1 MYRRHAPLLVTIF
14 LLCGIEF
21 LQTGMIAFAS
31 LPIMGEI
38 GAGPEEYSLV
48 AALYACM
55 AVVSI
60 SKQRWFTERLG
71 WRNYVLASAGVFIA
85 GALICSQSDH
95 LLSFTV
101 GRVVMG
107 LGGGGFMTAGRVL
120 INELSPGPE
129 RFTGIKVFATALAG
143 GTAASPFLA
152 AMVVTH
158 DDWHSIFWILI
169 GIALLTCAMA
179 TVSLSTDRHP
189 PEERTSS
196 SALRAGMLAIG
207 AFTLPYAIQ
216 RTPYEFYSAAPAWLG
231 LVVAGLLILYVFFHV
246 EHQHDRPLLHIRNL
260 ITSRYVAGVAL
271 FCFCYLVVGAN
282 SYMLPIFLQRGLGF
296 SWETIGT
303 YQSASLV
310 AAVATWFV
318 MAKLIPRSPAPRKYL
333 IVGFLALAGFGY
345 RLSSL
350 SPQADMVDSILPALA
365 LNGCFLMLVL
375 PTAAMQTFRDVPPD
389 TTLSAHAQ
397 QIKNMF
403 GQIATAAGTAVGAVV
418 LQWRSTVQY
427 GVLNVHSA
435 SDDPTSQHQL
445 AAAAGLLERTT
456 GAVRAAQIALAQQ
469 AQDLA
474 QQATLVASIEYF
486 RVLAMVA
493 TLALAISAVQR
504 IFR

>member
-14 LLCGIEF
+14 LLCSIEF

-31 LPIMGEI
+31 VPIMGEI

-71 WRNYVLASAGVFIA
+71 WRNYVLCSAGVFIV
-85 GALICSQSDH
+85 GALICSRSDH

-120 INELSPGPE
+120 VNDLAPGPE

-152 AMVVTH
+152 SMVVTN

-169 GIALLTCAMA
+169 GLALLTCAMTTA
-179 TVSLSTDRHP
+179 SLSTDRHP
-189 PEERTSS
+189 PEERTRS
-196 SALRAGMLAIG
+196 SALRVGLLAIG

-216 RTPYEFYSAAPAWLG
+216 RTPYEFYSSAPAWLG
-231 LVVAGLLILYVFFHV
+231 LVAAGLMILYVFFHV
-246 EHQHDRPLLHIRNL
+246 EHQHDRPLLHIRAL

-271 FCFCYLVVGAN
+271 FCFCYLVAGAN
-282 SYMLPIFLQRGLGF
+282 NYMVPIFLQRGLGF
-296 SWETIGT
+296 SWETIGIF
-303 YQSASLV
+303 QSAGLV
-310 AAVATWFV
+310 AAVVTWLV
-318 MAKLIPRSPAPRKYL
+318 MANLLPKSPAPKKYL
-333 IVGFLALAGFGY
+333 IAGFLALSLFGY
-345 RLSSL
+345 RLSTL
-350 SPQADMVDSILPALA
+350 SPQASMIESILPALV

-375 PTAAMQTFRDVPPD
+375 ATAAMQTFRDVPPKGM
-389 TTLSAHAQ
+389 LLAHAQ

-403 GQIATAAGTAVGAVV
+403 GQIATAAGTAVAAVV

-427 GVLNVHSA
+427 GILNVHSA
-435 SDDPTSQHQL
+435 PDDPMLQHQL
-445 AAAAGLLERTT
+445 AAAAQLLERTT
-456 GAVRAAQIALAQQ
+456 GAVQAAQIAMAQQ
-469 AQDLA
+469 AQEIA
-474 QQATLVASIEYF
+474 QQATLVASVEYF
-486 RVLAMVA
+486 RVVAIVAMF
-493 TLALAISAVQR
+493 ALGISAIQR